1 MKKILLFLIAIVIV
15 VSCKT
20 TKHNSDF
27 RGLRWGATQDE
38 VIKLEGRKPDATETN
53 LLIYTAKLSGVPM
66 MLGYRFVDNK
76 LAAAT
81 YIPQNAGSMQK
92 EINDA
97 YINIS
102 DSLTKVYGA
111 SRDSLMDEGA
121 KVRKTWQTPSTEIFI
136 IYYMQ
141 SIMLEYSS
149 KTYKPLLMQQQNT
162 PKQDEEPLEKE

>member
-1 MKKILLFLIAIVIV
+1 MKKLILFFIAITIV

-27 RGLRWGATQDE
+27 RGLKWGASQAE
-38 VIKLEGRKPDATETN
+38 VIKLEGRQPDATENN
-53 LLIYTAKLSGVPM
+53 LLIYISRLSGVPM
-66 MLGYRFVDNK
+66 MLGYRFVDDK

-81 YIPQNAGSMQK
+81 YIPQNAGSMPK
-92 EINDA
+92 EINNA

-121 KVRKTWQTPSTEIFI
+121 KVRKTWQTPSTEIYI

-141 SIMLEYSS
+141 SMMLEYSS
-149 KTYKPLLMQQQNT
+149 KTYKPLLINAQ
-162 PKQDEEPLEKE
+162 PKQEEYIEE